1 MSWNKSAFWQ
11 SQICLRVNVSLTEMT
26 YHHIWDNS
34 TYMLSNTDNQMFF
47 HFRGAQAEP
56 TGTLVP
62 NVQEII
68 ITAIF
73 MKYV

>member
-1 MSWNKSAFWQ
+1 
-11 SQICLRVNVSLTEMT
+11 MT

-47 HFRGAQAEP
+47 HFGGAQAEP
-56 TGTLVP
+56 TGTFVP